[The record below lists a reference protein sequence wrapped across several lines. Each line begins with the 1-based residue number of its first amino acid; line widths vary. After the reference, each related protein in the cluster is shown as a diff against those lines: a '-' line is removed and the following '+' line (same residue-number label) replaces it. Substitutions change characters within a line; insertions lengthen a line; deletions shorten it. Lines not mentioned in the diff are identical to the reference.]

1 METQINCSDNENN
14 CEIDQENEEEED
26 DEEDEDDE
34 NEEEDDDEEEE
45 QDEERENTDVF
56 DDDDEEDEDEDD
68 EDEDDEEDDEEE
80 EVEDDDI
87 TTGDEVDE
95 DIDRV
100 LNSKYKNNNL
110 KLVSSSSSSSSY
122 SSSSS
127 SSSSSR
133 SNLSLSNK
141 KNQKLAIIE
150 NLNTNNNN
158 NNNNNDKGGV
168 SFPDSLTWNGNYFL
182 IYLTLQTFLIIFFKK
197 KDEQSKHIESKIK
210 PDQIESSLSSSSS
223 SITTLKHNKDDDYLN
238 EEKLNLNKICF
249 NGQTFLW
256 DLLLSDSLNEEN
268 TLNEKQQQV
277 DTTNNNNIEMSSTS
291 SISSSISSISSNS
304 SSNNKLK
311 STSITQH
318 QKIIK
323 EAEKQLQILLCLPS
337 TDKRIRLKF
346 IENCLLNL
354 KSNKA
359 CVFSLRLL
367 TKLFSSFQQYS
378 TATTNNNNT
387 NQFKTSISDLNL
399 NKSNLTTISPMQE
412 QLLFN
417 SKLLTNTN
425 NTNTIPANIT
435 EVHRIVALTEYNY
448 AMISLFFEGLKTYT
462 SEQLQRITTYS
473 EDEHDEKQKFIQN
486 PIRLNIQS
494 RLQFLSFIFSSLG
507 SPRDFE
513 LPSEYVEILWD
524 SLIQFNDFTAAN
536 CSIKDDLFN
545 WFSSQ
550 AKNKDQ
556 HAINIDTFKF
566 IFINKMPYLDPNHFS
581 QTALHL
587 YQELFKIYKYSF
599 NTTIVAV
606 ESSNNNNNNNTKQ
619 IETSAIDYIW
629 KLAFKSS
636 NKDVS
641 LAAIQFLNSHYI
653 QTDNIS
659 SVDNENQFI
668 DRCMCYLMNESYSN
682 LIQQQQQNEENKV
695 KANLAIIE
703 RGLLLIKNH
712 LDSFQR
718 RHSYQLRVWQFKSS
732 LSNESNELNKF
743 TSHLKLLKQIRSN
756 TDSFRILTILN
767 EISSINN
774 SVKSLSNNLLASN
787 NNNNSNLI
795 NLICQIN
802 PTQLKFI
809 NQSQF
814 KFSLRIS
821 LNETVGDLRAI
832 LREILIRTIKS
843 NKIVLSNQETDN
855 NNHNHNNNN
864 NNESINS
871 YSFVNNQ
878 LIGIILFY
886 LFIY

>member
-1 METQINCSDNENN
+1 
-14 CEIDQENEEEED
+14 
-26 DEEDEDDE
+26 
-34 NEEEDDDEEEE
+34 
-45 QDEERENTDVF
+45 
-56 DDDDEEDEDEDD
+56 
-68 EDEDDEEDDEEE
+68 
-80 EVEDDDI
+80 
-87 TTGDEVDE
+87 
-95 DIDRV
+95 
-100 LNSKYKNNNL
+100 
-110 KLVSSSSSSSSY
+110 
-122 SSSSS
+122 
-127 SSSSSR
+127 
-133 SNLSLSNK
+133 
-141 KNQKLAIIE
+141 
-150 NLNTNNNN
+150 
-158 NNNNNDKGGV
+158 
-168 SFPDSLTWNGNYFL
+168 
-182 IYLTLQTFLIIFFKK
+182 
-197 KDEQSKHIESKIK
+197 
-210 PDQIESSLSSSSS
+210 
-223 SITTLKHNKDDDYLN
+223 
-238 EEKLNLNKICF
+238 
-249 NGQTFLW
+249 
-256 DLLLSDSLNEEN
+256 
-268 TLNEKQQQV
+268 
-277 DTTNNNNIEMSSTS
+277 MSSTS
-291 SISSSISSISSNS
+291 SISSSISSVSSNS
-304 SSNNKLK
+304 SSSNNNNNKLK

-378 TATTNNNNT
+378 TTTTTN
-387 NQFKTSISDLNL
+387 
-399 NKSNLTTISPMQE
+399 TI
-412 QLLFN
+412 
-417 SKLLTNTN
+417 
-425 NTNTIPANIT
+425 IPANIT

-462 SEQLQRITTYS
+462 NEQLQRIMS
-473 EDEHDEKQKFIQN
+473 LDADDDNDEQKFIQN
-486 PIRLNIQS
+486 HIRLNIQS

-524 SLIQFNDFTAAN
+524 SLIQFNDFAAAN

-556 HAINIDTFKF
+556 HAINIDAFKF

-599 NTTIVAV
+599 NQTIVVAAAAAAV
-606 ESSNNNNNNNTKQ
+606 ESNNNNNNNTKQ

-682 LIQQQQQNEENKV
+682 LIQQQQQNEKEEENKL

-718 RHSYQLRVWQFKSS
+718 RHSYQLRVWQFKSC

-743 TSHLKLLKQIRSN
+743 TSHLKLLKQIRFN

-774 SVKSLSNNLLASN
+774 SVKSLSNNLLAASN
-787 NNNNSNLI
+787 NNNNNNNSHNLI

-809 NQSQF
+809 NQSQL

-821 LNETVGDLRAI
+821 LNETIGDLRAI

-843 NKIVLSNQETDN
+843 NKIVLSNQDTDN
-855 NNHNHNNNN
+855 NSHNNNN
-864 NNESINS
+864 NNHLN
-871 YSFVNNQ
+871 
-878 LIGIILFY
+878 
-886 LFIY
+886 